1 MSWREKLCSC
11 CEVSIIDVVPY
22 WLLTG
27 QFIWENYII
36 IIRKK
41 TCFFF
46 FFSFFLS
53 FFLGKILTSP
63 RYDCFCFY
71 FQRESIALSIHC
83 LYERIANKTL
93 KFFVCYWV
101 LNSILQSSS
110 LFLLKTLYFSASP
123 ALSGRR
129 DYYFLLMSCW
139 QISHNFFH

>member
-1 MSWREKLCSC
+1 MWSPTDC
-11 CEVSIIDVVPY
+11 
-22 WLLTG
+22 WLDNLFG
-27 QFIWENYII
+27 IWENYTII
-36 IIRKK
+36 IL
-41 TCFFF
+41 FFF
-46 FFSFFLS
+46 LFFFLSFFLS
-53 FFLGKILTSP
+53 FFLGKNLTSP